1 MVLCWLAVFSVA
13 SSLSK
18 VLPRFFGACFLFVGS
33 SSGCAFGCLIIL
45 PALNCFVH
53 DVSGTLCTRH
63 VASGCLIEYAGVLSI
78 PSISRVYNVV
88 LQLFGQFKVS
98 NKPITLHGML
108 RSTLAYCFT
117 F

>member
-1 MVLCWLAVFSVA
+1 MMKRVSCAVLLSFS
-13 SSLSK
+13 L
-18 VLPRFFGACFLFVGS
+18 RRT
-33 SSGCAFGCLIIL
+33 SGCAFGCLIIL
-45 PALNCFVH
+45 PALSCFVH

-117 F
+117 FRKVVLRFI